1 MPRNR
6 ENWRIFEPI
15 FEPQFDGFCVKIIYK
30 IATFWVAGQ
39 QFIGHPVYPP
49 SGGFLV
55 VELQPFSLR
64 KDTKIEIFGG
74 KMTHVPPQ
82 TTSFLAYFP
91 HSSGFFPPWERPEF
105 VKKSHF
111 LDETT
116 PAEKTS
122 NRKKRQEFYPFSSL
136 QMTKVPCGR
145 APDPTLAPSRGFA
158 VLGPKMWQEIRQ
170 ISRFLGSQLGT

>member
-6 ENWRIFEPI
+6 KNLRIFEPI

-49 SGGFLV
+49 SGGFLL

-74 KMTHVPPQ
+74 KMTHVPLQ
-82 TTSFLAYFP
+82 TTSFLAYFLD
-91 HSSGFFPPWERPEF
+91 SFGFSPPWERPEF
-105 VKKSHF
+105 VQKPHF
-111 LDETT
+111 EDESDLV
-116 PAEKTS
+116 E
-122 NRKKRQEFYPFSSL
+122 R
-136 QMTKVPCGR
+136 
-145 APDPTLAPSRGFA
+145 TL
-158 VLGPKMWQEIRQ
+158 I
-170 ISRFLGSQLGT
+170 

>member
-6 ENWRIFEPI
+6 ENRRIFEPI

-39 QFIGHPVYPP
+39 QFIGHPVYLP

-74 KMTHVPPQ
+74 KMTHVPLQ
-82 TTSFLAYFP
+82 TTSFLAYFLD
-91 HSSGFFPPWERPEF
+91 SFGFSPPWERPEF
-105 VKKSHF
+105 VQKSHF
-111 LDETT
+111 EDEIGLVERT
-116 PAEKTS
+116 P
-122 NRKKRQEFYPFSSL
+122 
-136 QMTKVPCGR
+136 
-145 APDPTLAPSRGFA
+145 
-158 VLGPKMWQEIRQ
+158 I
-170 ISRFLGSQLGT
+170 

>member
-64 KDTKIEIFGG
+64 KDTKIENFGG
-74 KMTHVPPQ
+74 KMTHVPLQ
-82 TTSFLAYFP
+82 TTSFLAYFLD
-91 HSSGFFPPWERPEF
+91 SFGFSPPWERPEF
-105 VKKSHF
+105 VQKSHF
-111 LDETT
+111 EDETDLVERT
-116 PAEKTS
+116 
-122 NRKKRQEFYPFSSL
+122 
-136 QMTKVPCGR
+136 
-145 APDPTLAPSRGFA
+145 
-158 VLGPKMWQEIRQ
+158 Q
-170 ISRFLGSQLGT
+170 I

>member
-6 ENWRIFEPI
+6 ENWRIFEAI
-15 FEPQFDGFCVKIIYK
+15 FEPQFDGFCVKMIYK
-30 IATFWVAGQ
+30 ITTFWVAGQ

-74 KMTHVPPQ
+74 KMTHVPLQ
-82 TTSFLAYFP
+82 TTSFSAYFLD
-91 HSSGFFPPWERPEF
+91 SFGFSPPWERPEF

-111 LDETT
+111 EDESDLV
-116 PAEKTS
+116 E
-122 NRKKRQEFYPFSSL
+122 R
-136 QMTKVPCGR
+136 
-145 APDPTLAPSRGFA
+145 TL
-158 VLGPKMWQEIRQ
+158 
-170 ISRFLGSQLGT
+170 T

>member
-6 ENWRIFEPI
+6 ENRRIFEPI
-15 FEPQFDGFCVKIIYK
+15 FEPQFDGFCVKIEYK

-74 KMTHVPPQ
+74 KMTHVPPLRE
-82 TTSFLAYFP
+82 FKVAPVGLHHPNFGLFRKI
-91 HSSGFFPPWERPEF
+91 GFFLNEF
-105 VKKSHF
+105 LIMPF
-111 LDETT
+111 LQ
-116 PAEKTS
+116 PQF
-122 NRKKRQEFYPFSSL
+122 N
-136 QMTKVPCGR
+136 PC
-145 APDPTLAPSRGFA
+145 PNCSKNPSKN
-158 VLGPKMWQEIRQ
+158 P
-170 ISRFLGSQLGT
+170 

>member
-6 ENWRIFEPI
+6 KNWRIFEPI

-116 PAEKTS
+116 PAERTSYLKKTTK
-122 NRKKRQEFYPFSSL
+122 NLPFF
-136 QMTKVPCGR
+136 VP
-145 APDPTLAPSRGFA
+145 PDDESALRESPGSGPCSWSR
-158 VLGPKMWQEIRQ
+158 ICC
-170 ISRFLGSQLGT
+170 SGT

>member
-39 QFIGHPVYPP
+39 QFIGHPVCPP

-74 KMTHVPPQ
+74 KMTHVPLQ
-82 TTSFLAYFP
+82 TTSFLAYFLD
-91 HSSGFFPPWERPEF
+91 SFGFSPPWERPEF
-105 VKKSHF
+105 VQKSHF
-111 LDETT
+111 EDETDLV
-116 PAEKTS
+116 E
-122 NRKKRQEFYPFSSL
+122 R
-136 QMTKVPCGR
+136 
-145 APDPTLAPSRGFA
+145 TL
-158 VLGPKMWQEIRQ
+158 I
-170 ISRFLGSQLGT
+170 

>member
-6 ENWRIFEPI
+6 ENWRIFEAI

-30 IATFWVAGQ
+30 ITTFWVAGQ

-82 TTSFLAYFP
+82 TTSFLAYFLD
-91 HSSGFFPPWERPEF
+91 SFGFSPPWERPEF
-105 VKKSHF
+105 VQKSHF
-111 LDETT
+111 EDETDLV
-116 PAEKTS
+116 E
-122 NRKKRQEFYPFSSL
+122 R
-136 QMTKVPCGR
+136 
-145 APDPTLAPSRGFA
+145 TL
-158 VLGPKMWQEIRQ
+158 I
-170 ISRFLGSQLGT
+170 